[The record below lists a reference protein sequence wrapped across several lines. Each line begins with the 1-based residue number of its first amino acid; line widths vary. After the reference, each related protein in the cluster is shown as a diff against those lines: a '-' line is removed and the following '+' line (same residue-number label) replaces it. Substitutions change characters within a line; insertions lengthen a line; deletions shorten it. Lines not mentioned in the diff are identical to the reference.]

1 MSPAKN
7 RIGYFVGKLNL
18 DTKLDNDNLVIL
30 LVARIFISAARALSG
45 VITAIYLST
54 IGFNALGI
62 GITFLAIG
70 IFSALLSSV
79 IGLVSDQ
86 FGTKPFLVTVPLFAF
101 LAGIVFA
108 FSTNHILLVLVAA
121 LGSFGRGAGA
131 GAGAVGPYQP
141 AESALL
147 LKIAGHQK
155 RNKAFGFM
163 ATASA
168 LGAVI
173 GGVLSAIMTPSTHI
187 VHNAILSYRDAF
199 LATAVLAGAAGL
211 IAVFLRIK
219 SQDNRV
225 APVKESA
232 NKTVVA
238 SRPESGVTD
247 ASYGEELP
255 ESESSPGFLGSIKF
269 PHKSKA
275 LLYRLWL
282 TNGINGLGVGFF
294 GPFVSYWFYTKFS
307 LSTSEVGY
315 LFILVNVAT
324 MFSTLSAAEVAKRFG
339 IIRATVYL
347 RLLQGFL
354 LIPLAL
360 SPNIYVAGAVFLIR
374 SMVQRMSVP
383 LRQSYVLAMADEGER
398 ASVAALSN
406 LPSQVAMS
414 ASPVLAGYI
423 YDEVSL
429 ALPFEIAGFLQ
440 LVNSL
445 IYWAFFKNA
454 PPEDEIKKSAGA
466 VDDKVKI

>member
-1 MSPAKN
+1 LSPGGS
-7 RIGYFVGKLNL
+7 RISYFVNKINL
-18 DTKLDNDNLVIL
+18 DTQADNNNFLIL
-30 LVARIFISAARALSG
+30 LIARTFMSAARALSG

-54 IGFNALGI
+54 IGFNALEI

-70 IFSALLSSV
+70 IFSALLSSA
-79 IGLVSDQ
+79 IGLVADQ
-86 FGTKPFLVTVPLFAF
+86 FGTKPFLITVPLFAC

-108 FSTNHILLVLVAA
+108 FSTDHIVLLLTAA

-147 LKIAGHQK
+147 LRITGHQR

-168 LGAVI
+168 FGAVI
-173 GGVLSAIMTPSTHI
+173 GGILSAVMTPSTHV
-187 VHNAILSYRDAF
+187 VHTALLAYRDAF
-199 LATAVLAGAAGL
+199 LATAILAGAAGL
-211 IAVFLRIK
+211 IAIALRIK
-219 SQDNRV
+219 SQANSTDTTQEPSDNI
-225 APVKESA
+225 
-232 NKTVVA
+232 VVVNSLDPDA
-238 SRPESGVTD
+238 SDV
-247 ASYGEELP
+247 SYGEEVVASKPTSKLIN
-255 ESESSPGFLGSIKF
+255 SIKF

-294 GPFVSYWFYTKFS
+294 GPFVSYWLYKKFN
-307 LSTSEVGY
+307 LSTSQVGY
-315 LFILVNVAT
+315 LFILVNVVT
-324 MFSTLSAAEVAKRFG
+324 MFSTLSAAGVAKRFG
-339 IIRATVYL
+339 IIKATVYL
-347 RLLQGFL
+347 RLVQGIL

-423 YDEVSL
+423 YDEISL

-454 PPEDEIKKSAGA
+454 PPEDEIKKSPDA
-466 VDDKVKI
+466 VNVKL